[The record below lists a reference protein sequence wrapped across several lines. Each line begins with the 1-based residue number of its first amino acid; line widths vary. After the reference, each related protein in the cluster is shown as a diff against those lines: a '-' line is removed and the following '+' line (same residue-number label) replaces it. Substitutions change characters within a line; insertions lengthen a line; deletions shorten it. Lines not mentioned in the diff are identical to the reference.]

1 MGTMWILSLT
11 ILTLITTI
19 WFRDRKVEPPII
31 GLCASLI
38 FALPAIR
45 NTQPDSPPIG
55 CTADVGGFFFNMAIV
70 AFSTFLAM
78 LNYIVK

>member
-1 MGTMWILSLT
+1 MWTLSLT
-11 ILTLITTI
+11 ILTLSATI
-19 WFRDRKVEPPII
+19 WFRDRKVEPPTI

-55 CTADVGGFFFNMAIV
+55 CTVDVAGFFFNMAIV
-70 AFSTFLAM
+70 AFATFLAM